1 MKKYTPIIA
10 PIVLLIVLVVIAV
23 IRLQVGDQRTAG
35 TDAEETRFYMPWL
48 SAHRAHTGV
57 VKAERLN
64 LRDKPDPQGRILGV
78 FRKGTHLQILE
89 ERDGWLHVRGP
100 NQQEG
105 WVAAKYVQQEEG
117 D

>member
-1 MKKYTPIIA
+1 MKRYTPIIA
-10 PIVLLIVLVVIAV
+10 PIALLIVLVVIAV
-23 IRLQVGDQRTAG
+23 ARLQVGDMRVANTGTAG
-35 TDAEETRFYMPWL
+35 TRSYLPWL
-48 SAHRAHTGV
+48 SVHRARIGV

-64 LRDKPDPQGRILGV
+64 LREKPNPRGRILGV
-78 FRKGTHLQILE
+78 FRRGTRLQILE